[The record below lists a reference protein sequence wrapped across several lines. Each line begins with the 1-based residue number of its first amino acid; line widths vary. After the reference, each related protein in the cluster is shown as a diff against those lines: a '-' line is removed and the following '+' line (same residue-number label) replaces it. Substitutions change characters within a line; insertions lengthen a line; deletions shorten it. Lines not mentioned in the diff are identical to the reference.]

1 MKIKEFGDLKITY
14 RKRTSDKE
22 VLKQSLK
29 NDVFFRG
36 VPEYNLKP
44 DDIII
49 DIGALIGTF
58 SILAA
63 SKLEKGKVYAIEASK
78 ENFQYLEKNVI
89 LKIDLL

>member
-1 MKIKEFGDLKITY
+1 MKIKEFGDLKIAY
-14 RKRTSDKE
+14 RKEMPDKV
-22 VLKQSLK
+22 VLKENFK
-29 NDVFFRG
+29 NETFFTG

-44 DDIII
+44 DNIII
-49 DIGALIGTF
+49 DIGAHIGAF

-63 SKLEKGKVYAIEASK
+63 SKLRKGKVYAIEVSK